1 MILAKELKTMTGDIQ
16 GEIEKWAQGKVDSM
30 MKSNEATPKA
40 SKMDH
45 TSEEPEEG
53 KGHKLLYMDSVN
65 QKIQE
70 AKEDIEELHLVNNK
84 PDHLVDLILMTIRK
98 SRSLEDKSII
108 SAISQG
114 PAVEVSQ
121 LTFRFLGI
129 NNW

>member
-1 MILAKELKTMTGDIQ
+1 
-16 GEIEKWAQGKVDSM
+16 

-70 AKEDIEELHLVNNK
+70 AKEDIEDLHLVSNK
-84 PDHLVDLILMTIRK
+84 PDHLVDLILMTI
-98 SRSLEDKSII
+98 SGELYRSLEDKSII

-114 PAVEVSQ
+114 PAVEVSP
-121 LTFRFLGI
+121 
-129 NNW
+129 N